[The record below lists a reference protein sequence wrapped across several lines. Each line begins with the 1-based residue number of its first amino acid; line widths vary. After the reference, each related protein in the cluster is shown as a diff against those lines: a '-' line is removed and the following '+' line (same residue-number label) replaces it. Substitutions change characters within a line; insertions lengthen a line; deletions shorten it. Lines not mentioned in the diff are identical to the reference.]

1 MGVLGIVLE
10 KYQKQL
16 GLDDNYFREKWKEK
30 SKNWD
35 KKCFGVKR
43 KGIDRFLK
51 ICIKLRFL

>member
-1 MGVLGIVLE
+1 MGVFGIVLE

-16 GLDDNYFREKWKEK
+16 SLDNNYFREKWKERD
-30 SKNWD
+30 KNED

-43 KGIDRFLK
+43 KGIDHFLK